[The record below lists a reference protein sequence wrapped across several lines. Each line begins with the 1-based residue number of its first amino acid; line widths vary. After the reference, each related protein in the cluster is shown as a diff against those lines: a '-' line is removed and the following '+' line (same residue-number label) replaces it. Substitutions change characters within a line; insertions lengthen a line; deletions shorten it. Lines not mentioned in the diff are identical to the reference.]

1 MTASVFMKRSCVM
14 QHQAAGAPVLKASCN
29 LMDGKDAS
37 QSGNAMPPGCAAQP
51 LTLRWHMV
59 YDEALREAEA
69 DGVPIAGPGNSEQLH
84 SLVKSKSESTAAMYM
99 EKGVPSLLV
108 RLQMGGTTLLCRK
121 KVARV
126 PARQPLRTI
135 CRFGVLASAWVCPV
149 YRIGLSAA
157 QSSPWQTST
166 NARKAVSVSCI
177 SACQN
182 LGGILQDTTKL
193 PLLGDKTWV
202 STGRM

>member
-69 DGVPIAGPGNSEQLH
+69 DGVPTAGPGNSEQLH

-108 RLQMGGTTLLCRK
+108 RLQVGGTTLLCRR
-121 KVARV
+121 KVAGV
-126 PARQPLRTI
+126 PAGQPLRTI
-135 CRFGVLASAWVCPV
+135 SICEAGLGSWHPPGYVL
-149 YRIGLSAA
+149 
-157 QSSPWQTST
+157 
-166 NARKAVSVSCI
+166 
-177 SACQN
+177 
-182 LGGILQDTTKL
+182 
-193 PLLGDKTWV
+193 
-202 STGRM
+202 STGSGCQQRSPHLGRPAPMPGKL